1 MKKSKKIV
9 SVVLA
14 AGEAKRMG
22 KTKQLLPWGKH
33 TLIEHVIAQHL
44 QTKVS
49 EVYVVLGA
57 NFEEIMNQIKKYPVK
72 ILENTAWRLGLG
84 TSIVAAAHHFAK
96 EKVEAGGILI
106 TLADQPLLDAG
117 YLNAMLQIFDKNS
130 DKIVATAYEKK
141 CGVPAVFPISY
152 LDALSELSG
161 DKGASQLIHAEK
173 CNVIVVNSDGKTTDI
188 DTPEVYLQVYRMF
201 GSPQKG

>member
-1 MKKSKKIV
+1 MTKTTKIV

-22 KTKQLLPWGKH
+22 KIKQLLPWGKQ
-33 TLIEHVIAQHL
+33 TLIEHVIAQNL

-57 NFEEIMNQIKKYPVK
+57 NFEEIKNQIKNYPVK

-84 TSIVAAAHHFAK
+84 SSIVAAAHHFAK
-96 EKVEAGGILI
+96 EKEQADGILI

-117 YLNAMLQIFDKNS
+117 YLNAMLQIFDKNPN
-130 DKIVATAYEKK
+130 KIVATAYEKK
-141 CGVPAVFPISY
+141 CGVPAVFPISF
-152 LDALSELSG
+152 LGALSELSG
-161 DKGASQLIHAEK
+161 DKGASTLINVEK
-173 CNVIVVNSDGKTTDI
+173 GRTTAVDPGEKAIDI
-188 DTPEVYLQVYRMF
+188 DTPEVYDRLCKLYF
-201 GSPQKG
+201 NGTN

>member
-1 MKKSKKIV
+1 MTKTTKIV

-22 KTKQLLPWGKH
+22 KIKQLLPWGKQ
-33 TLIEHVIAQHL
+33 TLIEHVIAQNL

-57 NFEEIMNQIKKYPVK
+57 NFEEIKNQIKNYPVK
-72 ILENTAWRLGLG
+72 ILENTAWKSGLG
-84 TSIVAAAHHFAK
+84 SSIVAAAHHLSN
-96 EKVEAGGILI
+96 EKVEADGILI

-117 YLNAMLQIFDKNS
+117 YLNAMLQIFDKNPN
-130 DKIVATAYEKK
+130 KIVATAYEKK

-161 DKGASQLIHAEK
+161 DKGASTLINVEK
-173 CNVIVVNSDGKTTDI
+173 GRTTAVDPGEKAIDI
-188 DTPEVYLQVYRMF
+188 DTPEVYDRLCKLYF
-201 GSPQKG
+201 NGTN

>member
-22 KTKQLLPWGKH
+22 KTKQLLPWGKQ
-33 TLIEHVIAQHL
+33 TLIEHVIEQHL
-44 QTKVS
+44 QTEVP

-57 NFEEIMNQIKKYPVK
+57 NFEEIKNQIKNYPVK
-72 ILENTAWRLGLG
+72 ILENTAWRSGLS

-96 EKVEAGGILI
+96 EKVVADGILI
-106 TLADQPLLDAG
+106 ALADQPLLDAD
-117 YLNAMLQIFDKNS
+117 YLKTMLQMFDGSS
-130 DKIVATAYEKK
+130 DNIVATAYEKK

-152 LDALSELSG
+152 LDALSGLSG
-161 DKGASQLIHAEK
+161 DTGASQLINVDKGRITAVDPGEK
-173 CNVIVVNSDGKTTDI
+173 AIDI
-188 DTPEVYLQVYRMF
+188 DTPEVYHQVYRMF
-201 GSPQKG
+201 GSPEKG